1 MGMNGPRKLRAVI
14 PSAESIEDLDN
25 FKLAEDE
32 NLSKFEPPLVMYINF
47 DVENLGTSNQDGM
60 KD

>member
-14 PSAESIEDLDN
+14 PSADPIEDLDN